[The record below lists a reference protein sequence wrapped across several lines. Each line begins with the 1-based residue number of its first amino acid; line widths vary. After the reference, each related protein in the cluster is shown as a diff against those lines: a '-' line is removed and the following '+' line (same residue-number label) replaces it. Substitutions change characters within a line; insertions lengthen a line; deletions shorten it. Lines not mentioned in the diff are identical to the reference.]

1 MLLNC
6 QRMQNHML
14 WFLCKVRVGYQAEYG
29 TYIMYQNEDPRNR
42 EQIPRDFPFQGEN
55 HIFFKKDVI

>member
-1 MLLNC
+1 
-6 QRMQNHML
+6 ML
-14 WFLCKVRVGYQAEYG
+14 WFLCKVRVGYQTEYG

-42 EQIPRDFPFQGEN
+42 EQIPWDFPFQGEN